1 MLTANYTKF
10 KDNIEKYINKIANSC
25 EALLVT
31 KEEGKNIVIISEK
44 YYNNLIENLYL
55 IGNKVNYD
63 WLMESKKQLENG
75 VIKKQ

>member
-10 KDNIEKYINKIANSC
+10 KDNTEKYINKIADSC

-31 KEEGKNIVIISEK
+31 KEDNKNIVIISEK